1 MGTKRIL
8 LVDDEV
14 LILYALSRT
23 LATAGVEVI
32 PVGSAEEALAEV
44 DRQPFNVCLLDHLL
58 PGVSG
63 IDAIPLLREK
73 APNMKIVVIT
83 ASRLSPRERAAV
95 DATAFA
101 FLEKPFD
108 VKRVKALVD
117 EILNGSP
124 APRPTPSTG
133 LVRPGLDPGG

>member
-44 DRQPFNVCLLDHLL
+44 DRQPFNVCLLDHVL
-58 PGVSG
+58 PGMSG
-63 IDAIPLLREK
+63 IDVIPLLRAK
-73 APNMKIVVIT
+73 APTMKIVVIT
-83 ASRLSPRERAAV
+83 ASRLTPGERATV
-95 DATAFA
+95 DAMAVA

-117 EILNGSP
+117 DMLHGSP
-124 APRPTPSTG
+124 APRPAHSG
-133 LVRPGLDPGG
+133 ELARPGLDPGG